1 MANSDTLQKQDGFK
15 SQFGFIMAAVGSC
28 VGMANVWRFP
38 MLVSRY
44 GGLTFLIPYAIFAFI
59 ICQSGMMEEFSLGR
73 WARSGPSGAFGKAME
88 NGGHPKKIGE
98 WLGGIPVIGSLCL
111 AIGYSVVM
119 GWVFAYTKMAIT
131 GELTAMGTDMNVIG
145 GAFSAMAPEAN
156 SLPEAIQMTFATGGA
171 NNLWIII
178 GIVVSFV
185 IMLAG
190 ISNGIEAS
198 CKIMLPILYVL
209 FVVLAIVMIFI
220 PGTAEGYKYI
230 FTLDPKSLL
239 NPEVWVY
246 AFGQCFFSLSV
257 AGSGSVVYGSYLG
270 KDVKIRQ
277 SAVICAILDTSCA
290 LLAMFVIIPAMATT
304 GADLGNGGPGLMF
317 VSVLP
322 VFNGI
327 GGISRL
333 IVIFFY
339 VAILFAGISCQLPA
353 AAAPPEALDGRGPHP
368 RRGPDRGPA
377 DPALDLPVDG
387 HCLHLHPA
395 AGCCGRRHHVLLG
408 HEEEGCP
415 GCRSAGLRQA
425 HYEVVHAL
433 RQVCLCP
440 PVHRLLRTGHLVG
453 RHRLIQ
459 PAHSASMQSTKA
471 KEKKSAVPRCSAPK
485 GL

>member
-1 MANSDTLQKQDGFK
+1 
-15 SQFGFIMAAVGSC
+15 
-28 VGMANVWRFP
+28 
-38 MLVSRY
+38 
-44 GGLTFLIPYAIFAFI
+44 
-59 ICQSGMMEEFSLGR
+59 
-73 WARSGPSGAFGKAME
+73 ME

-339 VAILFAGISCQLPA
+339 VAIIFAGISSIINLF
-353 AAAPPEALDGRGPHP
+353 ET
-368 RRGPDRGPA
+368 
-377 DPALDLPVDG
+377 PVNFLQQQ
-387 HCLHLHPA
+387 LHLKRWMA
-395 AGCCGRRHHVLLG
+395 VGLIHVV
-408 HEEEGCP
+408 
-415 GCRSAGLRQA
+415 GLI
-425 HYEVVHAL
+425 VAL
-433 RQVCLCP
+433 
-440 PVHRLLRTGHLVG
+440 
-453 RHRLIQ
+453 LIQ
-459 PAHSASMQSTKA
+459 PWTSQWMDIVSIYILPLGAVAAGIMFFWVM
-471 KEKKSAVPRCSAPK
+471 KKKDALAAAQLGSDKPIMKWFMPFGKYVFVPLCIACFVL
-485 GL
+485 GIWWGGIG